1 MLLFVCLASKIVLVN
16 RFLQRFL
23 FICLFLMGQIARQR
37 AFSHVWQRQLF
48 DAKLHSSR
56 PGRLVGCE
64 MINSLFVF
72 LLLFLQ

>member
-1 MLLFVCLASKIVLVN
+1 MIYL
-16 RFLQRFL
+16 LQRFS
-23 FICLFLMGQIARQR
+23 FCFLIVRHTSFAL
-37 AFSHVWQRQLF
+37 VWYHQLF

-56 PGRLVGCE
+56 PLRLVGCE